1 MTTEVYVS
9 LNGID
14 YYRLDLMKSETIL
27 MKYIY
32 KDTQDLSKIFSPYS
46 QSFAL
51 QGSLNNQKI
60 LGFLGETKIV
70 KTKTN
75 NVFDCKIYNNGLL
88 AKKGLLKVTE
98 ARYENGKIESYT
110 ANFTTGLLSLK
121 DRMGEDKISDLPS
134 VPITIDWTNVSVK
147 NYLQQGLF
155 LDNSGKINFIVPF
168 ISNNRVW
175 QVADIN
181 DATKLDNITYNPIA
195 DLNGDNFIKINELS
209 PAVQFRT
216 IIDLIKQKYDLD
228 IIMPLENETFYN
240 DLYVYCN
247 KLEGSFNN
255 SVYYDVINP
264 FVYTRFLDT
273 FGIFTP
279 TPPAKPKYYLT
290 TDFIN
295 DIFNINIDTSPT
307 APRAPFNNIN
317 NDFYNESCYIRVIF
331 YNVINTKSNE
341 NIDLSI
347 QVELIGGVIFKED
360 SINIVNGGNAEFNI
374 SFLDSNFTANQIKF
388 KIKVLSSVPI
398 TWSSSTVNL
407 MYDVF
412 YFGDIKGTFGFSSSL
427 NNNSS
432 TMSMSKIDLFKS
444 LPDLKV
450 VDFLTSFF
458 KTFNISIFETS
469 PDDGRL
475 YWLTPK
481 DIQAQNKEYS
491 KTEVDY
497 TDFVISDKL
506 NKQIANDYNYYNFKH
521 KTSKYKSNADYLRLN
536 AYEYGQ
542 LTYPTIKPTKDLSE
556 FKVETNF
563 SIIQSSPVIGL
574 NVNTLYG
581 FTNENP
587 SAQQN
592 NALRYKP
599 NTEDFTLFFYNG
611 QIAPR
616 TPYLGY
622 LNIYPNGTKA
632 IEPLNSITIVG
643 SIHNQSGFNLGFGLI
658 ETATNESLYENYYKD
673 QTERLLEPNTLQH
686 TYTLEL
692 PPSELVLNY
701 ANTNQGESNIP
712 SGFRLQNDIVIQETR
727 YSVIDATI
735 DQTTGKTTLNLLN
748 YV

>member
-1 MTTEVYVS
+1 MTAEVYVS
-9 LNGID
+9 LNGND

-32 KDTQDLSKIFSPYS
+32 KDTKDLSKIYSPYS
-46 QSFAL
+46 QPFVL

-98 ARYENGKIESYT
+98 ARYENGKIKSYT
-110 ANFTTGLLSLK
+110 ANFTTDLLSLK
-121 DRMGEDKISDLPS
+121 DRMGEDKVSDLRGMPTL
-134 VPITIDWTNVSVK
+134 ITWDNVSAK
-147 NYLQQGLF
+147 DYMQQGENTYN
-155 LDNSGKINFIVPF
+155 DNIDVFNFIVPF

-181 DATKLDNITYNPIA
+181 DTTKLDNIAYNLNA
-195 DLNGDNFIKINELS
+195 DKNGDNFIKISELS
-209 PAVQFRT
+209 PAIQLRA
-216 IIDLIKQKYDLD
+216 IIDLIKRKYDLD
-228 IIMPLENETFYN
+228 IVMPLEQETFYN
-240 DLYVYCN
+240 ESYVYCN

-264 FVYTRFLDT
+264 FVFSINY
-273 FGIFTP
+273 TP
-279 TPPAKPKYYLT
+279 TALVNQPYLITANNFTNEFTVTYYPAYDYANLNT
-290 TDFIN
+290 GVFIN
-295 DIFNINIDTSPT
+295 IGFFTLQ
-307 APRAPFNNIN
+307 
-317 NDFYNESCYIRVIF
+317 
-331 YNVINTKSNE
+331 NTKSNE
-341 NIDLSI
+341 NIDVTMIMERLNGTI
-347 QVELIGGVIFKED
+347 YKEV
-360 SINIVNGGNAEFNI
+360 SQNLVSGQNVNLTI
-374 SFLDSNFTANQIKF
+374 DLQRSDFTANEFKF
-388 KIKVLSSVPI
+388 KLKITSNVPI
-398 TWSSSTVNL
+398 TWANSTVE
-407 MYDVF
+407 MYYYRAVPLGPRPF
-412 YFGDIKGTFGFSSSL
+412 YLHRST

-432 TMSMSKIDLFKS
+432 TMGMSKIDLFKS

-450 VDFLTSFF
+450 VDFLSSFF

-481 DIQAQNKEYS
+481 DIQAENKEYS

-497 TDFVISDKL
+497 TDYVISDKL

-521 KTSKYKSNADYLRLN
+521 KTSKYYSNASYLRN
-536 AYEYGQ
+536 NGVEYGQ

-611 QIAPR
+611 QIAPK

-622 LNIYPNGTKA
+622 LNIYPNGTKV
-632 IEPLNSITIVG
+632 IEQLNAVTIVS
-643 SIHNQSGFNLGFGLI
+643 SIHEQSGFNLGFGLI
-658 ETATNESLYENYYKD
+658 ETATNESLYENYYKG